1 MNDANLSRLKLQN
14 FCRRLARLATGACV
28 VGVLFSTLLANVS
41 GQTAQKTSVEARR
54 ANQREVGVSK
64 SPEAEVKPA
73 SNVGAE
79 ISYAYDF
86 KQPNFLVS
94 QIRIEH
100 NAEGRGQIR
109 FKKRNS
115 EENFTEPLTLS
126 PTALLRI
133 TELWAKLDGL
143 KGAPNLQA
151 EKQFPHLGTMTLSIS
166 EGEQTRAT
174 EFNWT
179 NNPDASALVSEYR
192 HLADQSLFV
201 FDINVARDNQPLEA
215 PSIMKRL
222 EMHVRRK
229 ELSDPTQLLPLL
241 RELSTDE
248 RLPLI
253 ARNQAS
259 TLVKKLD
266 KK

>member
-1 MNDANLSRLKLQN
+1 MNYVDLSKSNLRNFRKRLP
-14 FCRRLARLATGACV
+14 RAVVACV
-28 VGVLFSTLLANVS
+28 VAALCLTAVLSIS
-41 GQTAQKTSVEARR
+41 GQTGAETRR
-54 ANQREVGVSK
+54 VNQRDGGTYK
-64 SPEAEVKPA
+64 SPEVVAKTA
-73 SNVGAE
+73 SNVGAGS
-79 ISYAYDF
+79 SYAYEF
-86 KQPNFLVS
+86 RQPNFLVS
-94 QIRIEH
+94 NIRIEH
-100 NAEGRGQIR
+100 DADGRGRIS

-126 PTALLRI
+126 PVALARI
-133 TELWAKLDGL
+133 TELWAKLDRL

-151 EKQFPHLGTMTLSIS
+151 PKQFPHLGTMTLSVS
-166 EGEQTRAT
+166 DEGQTRAA

-179 NNPDASALVSEYR
+179 DNPDASALVGEYR

-201 FDINVARDNQPLEA
+201 FDINVARNNQPLEA

-222 EMHVRRK
+222 EMLVRRK
-229 ELSDPTQLLPLL
+229 ELSDPAQLLPLL

-253 ARNQAS
+253 ARNQAGS
-259 TLVKKLD
+259 LVKKLV